1 MGLFGSKEKEYI
13 RQIETLQNRIAELE
27 TENEDLKERLRA
39 KERDVADHQG
49 AEDEEHDRKVIKLLV
64 ESYESGVK
72 FLQKVME
79 NEVGLLDEAY
89 DLNGRTQTRIGT
101 VRTQR
106 EAVDNSVE
114 EIGVET
120 NNLETG
126 AQTLSESV
134 DSIREIIGLIK
145 DISDQTNLLAL
156 NAAIEAAR
164 AGEHGRGFAVV
175 ADEVRKL
182 AERTQKATNEVEINI
197 AQLQQNTSQILDVT
211 ERFRQ
216 SAQTISETLENFFK
230 ELDFVIHNSERTT
243 HITENLRNE
252 IGIANGKIDHI
263 LFKLLAYK
271 SFLSN
276 HTAELIDE
284 NHCRFGKWF
293 KEHGQKVIA
302 DDTKTINDLEHHH
315 TNVHRGAKEAVKLW
329 VEQKAYEKALERM
342 ADVEHSSDV
351 GFEELYES
359 FFRHRK

>member
-1 MGLFGSKEKEYI
+1 MGLFGCKEEEKRLQELEK
-13 RQIETLQNRIAELE
+13 RVHELEQENARLQAELQNARRHPAQ
-27 TENEDLKERLRA
+27 TP
-39 KERDVADHQG
+39 H
-49 AEDEEHDRKVIKLLV
+49 EEKQHDREVVELLLD
-64 ESYESGVK
+64 SYEKGVT
-72 FLQKVME
+72 FLQKVIE
-79 NEVGLLDEAY
+79 NEVELLDEAH
-89 DLNGRTQTRIGT
+89 DLNGRTQKRIAA
-101 VRTQR
+101 VKSQR
-106 EAVDNSVE
+106 QSVDGAVE
-114 EIGVET
+114 EIVMET

-126 AQTLSESV
+126 AQTLNGSV
-134 DSIREIIGLIK
+134 DSINEIIGLIK

-182 AERTQKATNEVEINI
+182 AERTQKATMEVEINI
-197 AQLQQNTSQILDVT
+197 GQLQQNSSEILDVT

-216 SAQTISETLENFFK
+216 SAQTITETLEKFFE
-230 ELDFVIHNSERTT
+230 ELDYVIHNSERTT

-276 HTAELIDE
+276 RAESLMDE
-284 NHCRFGKWF
+284 NQCRFGKWF
-293 KEHGQKVIA
+293 KEHGQKVIS
-302 DDTKTINDLEHHH
+302 DDPKTINDLDHHH
-315 TNVHRGAKEAVKLW
+315 TNVHRGTKEAVRLW
-329 VEQKAYEKALERM
+329 IDEKQYEEAIKRM

-359 FFRHRK
+359 FYRHRK